1 MAGGVEAWVAALL
14 DRSRKD
20 LAVLPSHLVDVMRPG
35 GDRTRL
41 PVGLSLF
48 ALAVGTFGIGT
59 TEFVIM
65 GLLPQVAAG
74 LGVTVPEA
82 GHLISAYAL
91 GVVVGAPLL
100 AGASVTFP
108 RRTVLIALMGTFAI
122 GNLLSALAPDMGSL
136 MLIRFLTG
144 LPHGAFFGAASVAGA
159 SMVERAHR
167 ARAVS
172 RVFLGLTLA
181 NVVGVPLGTLLGQ
194 AAGWRATFA
203 LIGVIGLLAVA
214 AVWAFVP
221 EGAPAQGGR
230 AALRGELGAMRNPQ
244 VLLSLGAVVFGFG
257 AMFACYSYVTPMLTQ
272 VGGFSPSVVTL
283 LLAVVGL
290 GMTAGSVL
298 GGRLSDRAPL
308 KTLCGCLV
316 MLAVVLATFPI
327 TVGTPWL
334 AVASLFGAGMFS
346 LALGPAIQTRIM
358 DIVGEA
364 PTMASAAIQ
373 SASNVANSLGAWLG
387 GMVIAAGFGLLAPS
401 LVGAVLAVAGLAVLV
416 VSGGLQVH
424 ARRARREEETVAAE
438 LVPVPA

>member
-1 MAGGVEAWVAALL
+1 
-14 DRSRKD
+14 
-20 LAVLPSHLVDVMRPG
+20 
-35 GDRTRL
+35 
-41 PVGLSLF
+41 VGLSLF

-122 GNLLSALAPDMGSL
+122 GNLASALAPDMGSL

-159 SMVERAHR
+159 SMVDRSHR

-172 RVFLGLTLA
+172 KIF
-181 NVVGVPLGTLLGQ
+181 LGTLLGQ

-221 EGAPAQGGR
+221 EAAPAEGGR

-290 GMTAGSVL
+290 GMTTGSVL

-308 KTLCGCLV
+308 KTMCGCLV
-316 MLAVVLATFPI
+316 ALAVVLATFPL
-327 TVGTPWL
+327 TLGTPLL

-387 GMVIAAGFGLLAPS
+387 GMVIAAGFGLLAPA
-401 LVGAVLAVAGLAVLV
+401 LVGAALAVTGLSVLV
-416 VSGGLQVH
+416 LSGGLQVH
-424 ARRARREEETVAAE
+424 ARRARRREEVVVGE
-438 LVPVPA
+438 LVPA

>member
-1 MAGGVEAWVAALL
+1 M
-14 DRSRKD
+14 
-20 LAVLPSHLVDVMRPG
+20 LPSHLVDVMRPG

-159 SMVERAHR
+159 SMVDRSHR
-167 ARAVS
+167 AQAVS
-172 RVFLGLTLA
+172 RIFLGLTLA

-203 LIGVIGLLAVA
+203 LVGVIGLLAVA

-221 EGAPAQGGR
+221 EAASAQGGR

-308 KTLCGCLV
+308 KTMCGCLV
-316 MLAVVLATFPI
+316 ALAVVLATFPI

-334 AVASLFGAGMFS
+334 AVTSLFGAGMFS

-424 ARRARREEETVAAE
+424 ARRVRRQEEAVVGE
-438 LVPVPA
+438 LVPA

>member
-1 MAGGVEAWVAALL
+1 MIRRPSAG
-14 DRSRKD
+14 
-20 LAVLPSHLVDVMRPG
+20 LA
-35 GDRTRL
+35 
-41 PVGLSLF
+41 LF

-65 GLLPQVAAG
+65 GLLPEVAAG
-74 LGVTVPEA
+74 LGVSVSEA

-100 AGASVTFP
+100 AGAGVKFS
-108 RRTVLIALMGTFAI
+108 RRQVLTALMGTFAV
-122 GNLLSALAPDMGSL
+122 GNLLSAIAPEMGSL
-136 MLIRFLTG
+136 LVIRFLTG
-144 LPHGAFFGAASVAGA
+144 LPHGAFFGAASVAA
-159 SMVERAHR
+159 ATMVARDRRAT
-167 ARAVS
+167 AVA
-172 RVFLGLTLA
+172 RVFLGLTIA
-181 NVVGVPLGTLLGQ
+181 NVAGVPLGTLLGQ
-194 AAGWRATFA
+194 ALGWRATFA
-203 LIGVIGLLAVA
+203 AVGVIGVLAVA

-221 EGAPAQGGR
+221 EAAPSGGGR
-230 AALRGELGAMRNPQ
+230 AALRTEVVALRHPQ

-257 AMFACYSYVTPMLTQ
+257 AMFACYSYVTPMLTE
-272 VGGFSPSVVTL
+272 VGGFSPATVTL

-290 GMTAGSVL
+290 GMTAGSVV
-298 GGRLSDRAPL
+298 GGRLADRAPL

-316 MLAVVLATFPI
+316 ALAVVLVTFPM

-387 GMVIAAGFGLLAPS
+387 GIVIAAGYGLLAPAF
-401 LVGAVLAVAGLAVLV
+401 VGAVLAVAGLAVLL

-424 ARRARREEETVAAE
+424 ARRERVRAEVAETLVAA
-438 LVPVPA
+438 

>member
-1 MAGGVEAWVAALL
+1 
-14 DRSRKD
+14 
-20 LAVLPSHLVDVMRPG
+20 VLPSHPARSPWVDAVRPD

-122 GNLLSALAPDMGSL
+122 GNLLSALAPGMGSL

-159 SMVERAHR
+159 SMVDRCHR

-172 RVFLGLTLA
+172 KIFLGLTLA
-181 NVVGVPLGTLLGQ
+181 NVAGVPLGTLLGQ

-203 LIGVIGLLAVA
+203 LIGLIGLLAVA

-221 EGAPAQGGR
+221 DAAPAEGGR
-230 AALRGELGAMRNPQ
+230 AALKGELGALRNPQ

-308 KTLCGCLV
+308 KTMCGCLV
-316 MLAVVLATFPI
+316 ALAVVLATFPL
-327 TVGTPWL
+327 TVGTPLL
-334 AVASLFGAGMFS
+334 AVGSLFGAGMFS

-387 GMVIAAGFGLLAPS
+387 GMVIAAGFGLLAPAV
-401 LVGAVLAVAGLAVLV
+401 VGAVLAVAGLAVLV
-416 VSGGLQVH
+416 LSGGLQVH
-424 ARRARREEETVAAE
+424 ARRARRHEEVVVHD
-438 LVPVPA
+438 LVPA

>member
-1 MAGGVEAWVAALL
+1 M
-14 DRSRKD
+14 
-20 LAVLPSHLVDVMRPG
+20 LPSHLVDTFRR

-41 PVGLSLF
+41 DVGLSLF

-65 GLLPQVAAG
+65 GLLPQVADG

-100 AGASVTFP
+100 AGATVAFP
-108 RRTVLIALMGTFAI
+108 RRTVLMALMGTFAV
-122 GNLLSALAPDMGSL
+122 GNLLSALAPEMGSL
-136 MLIRFLTG
+136 LLIRFLTG

-159 SMVERAHR
+159 SMVQRSHR

-172 RVFLGLTLA
+172 KVFLGLTIA
-181 NVVGVPLGTLLGQ
+181 NVAGVPLGTLLGQ

-203 LIGVIGLLAVA
+203 FIGAIGLLAVA

-221 EGAPAQGGR
+221 DAPPAQGGR

-272 VGGFSPSVVTL
+272 VAGFSPSVVTL

-316 MLAVVLATFPI
+316 ALAVVLATFPL
-327 TVGTPWL
+327 TMGTPWL
-334 AVASLFGAGMFS
+334 AVLSLFGAGMFS

-387 GMVIAAGFGLLAPS
+387 GIVIAAGFGLLAPA

-424 ARRARREEETVAAE
+424 TRRVRRREDAPA
-438 LVPVPA
+438 LAPVPA